1 MIEIV
6 YVGGASKPKTVVIKN
21 KKMAK
26 SFNELFSWFEYLVKG
41 DWVSDGKHFCTQIY
55 DRLQMHTATVLIP
68 LDFFIYNGST
78 EDSMEM
84 QTSSYGD
91 SKNVLLIAE
100 QTSNAWINYHNLMH
114 FLDDENQDSKQNI
127 AFDVIFTKKNIQTDE
142 CIIFMNAKFKILDR
156 VFL

>member
-1 MIEIV
+1 
-6 YVGGASKPKTVVIKN
+6 
-21 KKMAK
+21 
-26 SFNELFSWFEYLVKG
+26 
-41 DWVSDGKHFCTQIY
+41 
-55 DRLQMHTATVLIP
+55 MHTATVLIP